1 MKDNVLIKIT
11 GLQSLDEISDSVEL
25 MARGKYYE
33 KNEKH
38 YLLYDDI
45 EEETGVKTKNTIKFT
60 DNHVELTRNGVISG
74 KLVFKKGENNQSL
87 YSTPYGDMLL
97 EVMTKDIELKKIS
110 ESINLRID
118 YELYANNNKVSDS
131 RIEIDIQGS

>member
-1 MKDNVLIKIT
+1 MNNDVLIKIS
-11 GLQSLDEISDSVEL
+11 GLQSLDELSDSVEL

-45 EEETGVKTKNTIKFT
+45 EEESGMKTQNTIKFT
-60 DNHVELTRNGVISG
+60 DSLVELKRNGIVNG
-74 KLVFKKGENNQSL
+74 KLVFRKGENNQSL

-97 EVMTKDIELKKIS
+97 EVLTKDIALKKIA
-110 ESINLRID
+110 EQVNLKID
-118 YELYANNNKVSDS
+118 YELYANNTKVSDS
-131 RIEIDIQGS
+131 RIEIDIQG

>member
-1 MKDNVLIKIT
+1 MNNNVLIKIS
-11 GLQSLDEISDSVEL
+11 GLQSLDESSDSVEM

-38 YLLYDDI
+38 YLLYDDF
-45 EEETGVKTKNTIKFT
+45 EGESGAKTKNTLKFT
-60 DNHVELTRNGVISG
+60 DNRVELVRNGLING

-97 EVMTKDIELKKIS
+97 EVWTKDTALKKL
-110 ESINLRID
+110 EETINLKID
-118 YELYANNNKVSDS
+118 YELYADNTKVSDS
-131 RIEIDIQGS
+131 RIEIDIQG